1 MSADAREW
9 WAAAVLLLVGTT
21 VLAAREARNPY
32 TSPEDV
38 AAGGR
43 IYRSHCAGCHGL
55 DGTGG
60 RAPDLTGGE
69 YRFGS
74 SEADLYKNIAE
85 GIPGTE
91 MPGVFF
97 DGKQVWQMVAFVR
110 SLKERPAEEK
120 PAGDPVRGEALFREK
135 GGCLQCHV
143 VRGEGG
149 RSGPSL
155 TKIGTTRSLRD
166 LKNSILRP
174 DDDVPPNRWT
184 VRAVTK
190 DGRTV
195 TGLRL
200 NEDTFSVQLLDSK
213 EQLVSL
219 AKSELDSYE
228 VNRKSL
234 MPSYEGK
241 FSEEEI
247 GNLVAYLSN
256 LR

>member
-9 WAAAVLLLVGTT
+9 WAAAALLLVGTT

-43 IYRSHCAGCHGL
+43 IYRSHCTGCHGL
-55 DGTGG
+55 DGT
-60 RAPDLTGGE
+60 
-69 YRFGS
+69 
-74 SEADLYKNIAE
+74 
-85 GIPGTE
+85 
-91 MPGVFF
+91 
-97 DGKQVWQMVAFVR
+97 
-110 SLKERPAEEK
+110 
-120 PAGDPVRGEALFREK
+120 
-135 GGCLQCHV
+135 
-143 VRGEGG
+143 GG

-247 GNLVAYLSN
+247 GNLVAYLST